1 MKLKLTLLSVL
12 ISAGLSAQKLEK
24 IEPPTW
30 WKGMN
35 MDTVEF
41 MVYGSDIHELEA
53 SSKTLNVISSM
64 ALESPNYLFVTA
76 HIPSDAVVG
85 QHKLTFRNTKG
96 KKVGTLLVGIEER
109 REKSAERKSFTSA
122 DNIYLLMTN

>member
-1 MKLKLTLLSVL
+1 MMSMKLKLTLLSVL
-12 ISAGLSAQKLEK
+12 ISLGLSAQKLEK

-64 ALESPNYLFVTA
+64 ALESPNYLFVTT
-76 HIPSDAVVG
+76 HIPSNAVEG

-96 KKVGTLLVGIEER
+96 KKV
-109 REKSAERKSFTSA
+109 
-122 DNIYLLMTN
+122 

>member
-12 ISAGLSAQKLEK
+12 ISLGLSAQKLEK

-41 MVYGSDIHELEA
+41 MVYGSGIHELEA
-53 SSKTLNVISSM
+53 SSKTLNVISTM
-64 ALESPNYLFVTA
+64 ALESPNWMINKRRAYLCA
-76 HIPSDAVVG
+76 IPCYHIHHAIWKACFLN
-85 QHKLTFRNTKG
+85 QRHHLYR
-96 KKVGTLLVGIEER
+96 
-109 REKSAERKSFTSA
+109 
-122 DNIYLLMTN
+122 

>member
-1 MKLKLTLLSVL
+1 MVQTSMNWK
-12 ISAGLSAQKLEK
+12 
-24 IEPPTW
+24 PP
-30 WKGMN
+30 
-35 MDTVEF
+35 
-41 MVYGSDIHELEA
+41 
-53 SSKTLNVISSM
+53 SKTLNVISSM

-109 REKSAERKSFTSA
+109 RARAERKEL
-122 DNIYLLMTN
+122 YGR